1 MFVVIRLCFMS
12 DHQANVDV
20 EIGSE
25 RGFGFVFTAVFLII
39 ALWPL
44 WGGGSVRWIPLAI
57 AGAILAVTFLAP
69 QVLTKPNRL
78 WFKFGM
84 LLGAIVAPIVMFLV
98 FITTFVPFGL
108 VARLLGKDLLS
119 EKLDSS
125 AESYWVVRKD
135 QPGSMKQQF

>member
-1 MFVVIRLCFMS
+1 MS

-25 RGFGFVFTAVFLII
+25 RGFGIVFTVVFLII

-44 WGGGSVRWIPLAI
+44 WGGGTVRWIPLVIAAI
-57 AGAILAVTFLAP
+57 ILALTFIAP
-69 QVLTKPNRL
+69 KTLTKPNRL

-84 LLGAIVAPIVMFLV
+84 LLGAIVAPVVMFLV
-98 FITTFVPFGL
+98 FITTFVPFG
-108 VARLLGKDLLS
+108 VVVRLFGKDLLS

-125 AESYWVVRKD
+125 AKSYWVDRTD

>member
-1 MFVVIRLCFMS
+1 MS
-12 DHQANVDV
+12 DHHSNVDV

-44 WGGGSVRWIPLAI
+44 WGGGTVRWIPLAI
-57 AGAILAVTFLAP
+57 AATILALSLLAP
-69 QVLTKPNRL
+69 QTLTTPNRL

-84 LLGAIVAPIVMFLV
+84 LLGAVVAPIVMFLV
-98 FITTFVPFGL
+98 FITTFVPFGV
-108 VARLLGKDLLS
+108 VARLFGKDLLS

-125 AESYWVVRKD
+125 AKSYWIDRKD

>member
-1 MFVVIRLCFMS
+1 MA
-12 DHQANVDV
+12 DHHANVDV

-25 RGFGFVFTAVFLII
+25 RGFGYVFTAVFLII
-39 ALWPL
+39 ALWPV
-44 WGGGSVRWIPLAI
+44 WGGGQVRWIALAI
-57 AGAILAVTFLAP
+57 AAVILALTLFAP
-69 QVLTKPNRL
+69 QTLRVPNRL

-108 VARLLGKDLLS
+108 VVRILGKDLLS
-119 EKLDSS
+119 TKTDSS
-125 AESYWVVRKD
+125 MQSYWVNRTD

>member
-1 MFVVIRLCFMS
+1 MS

-44 WGGGSVRWIPLAI
+44 WGGGSVRWIPLVI
-57 AGAILAVTFLAP
+57 AGAILAATFLAP

>member
-1 MFVVIRLCFMS
+1 MS

-25 RGFGFVFTAVFLII
+25 RGFGFVFTGVFLII

-44 WGGGSVRWIPLAI
+44 WGGGSVRWIPLVI

>member
-1 MFVVIRLCFMS
+1 MS
-12 DHQANVDV
+12 DHHANVDV

-39 ALWPL
+39 ALWPVF
-44 WGGGSVRWIPLAI
+44 GGGSPRWILLAI
-57 AGAILAVTFLAP
+57 AGIILALTFLAP
-69 QVLTKPNRL
+69 QVLAKPNRL

-84 LLGAIVAPIVMFLV
+84 LLGAIVAPVVMFLV

-119 EKLDSS
+119 ERLDSS
-125 AESYWVVRKD
+125 ADSYWVVRKD